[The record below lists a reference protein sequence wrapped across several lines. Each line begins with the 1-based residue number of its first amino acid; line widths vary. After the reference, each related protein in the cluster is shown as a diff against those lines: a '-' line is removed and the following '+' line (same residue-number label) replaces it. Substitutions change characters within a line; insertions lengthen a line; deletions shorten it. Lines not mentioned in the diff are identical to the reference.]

1 MECRPYPFYDSNFL
15 AETIFGYMHF
25 GPWESCL
32 KILKQKCE
40 NNVFSAYHRHFDAL
54 RWGILTAGVFW
65 MHAFIWRFHLHVS
78 HFRSHPFFPTGSIQ
92 LPSSSC
98 LHPAPFLLPP
108 LSSSLPPAS
117 FLQFP
122 PSSSLLSAPPFSSL
136 PPAPSFQLPP
146 FSYLPSAPLFQLPY
160 FSSLSSAPPFFH
172 LPPSLG
178 QLFPSSSLPF
188 VNLHTYDRQI
198 HWYTI
203 LKFSLKCSHAVRN
216 GCDQKCFHENWI
228 TKWMPAFDFR
238 IKIS

>member
-1 MECRPYPFYDSNFL
+1 
-15 AETIFGYMHF
+15 
-25 GPWESCL
+25 
-32 KILKQKCE
+32 
-40 NNVFSAYHRHFDAL
+40 
-54 RWGILTAGVFW
+54 

-160 FSSLSSAPPFFH
+160 FSSLTSAPSL
-172 LPPSLG
+172 LPPPYLSRTALSI
-178 QLFPSSSLPF
+178 QLTPFREPTYPWAMIANYTDIRFSNFRSNVPMQSVMGVTKNASMNSWKSNRKMDACVRFSSQ
-188 VNLHTYDRQI
+188 D
-198 HWYTI
+198 
-203 LKFSLKCSHAVRN
+203 
-216 GCDQKCFHENWI
+216 
-228 TKWMPAFDFR
+228 
-238 IKIS
+238 